1 MRTIVSF
8 VLLSILPAFECL
20 NEGTVD
26 LAFTDFQHKF
36 GKKYESK
43 EEEMK
48 RNAIFQANLHH
59 IEQVNAQNLSYT
71 LGVNEYAD
79 LTHEEFVAQK
89 VGILKMDARRDV
101 KFDVE
106 GRTSCISHA
115 RLSLFVS
122 DNATEL
128 SAGVDWRDATG
139 DVLTPIKNQGACGSC
154 WAFSSTGTLE
164 SLYAIGTGQLR
175 SFSEQQLVDCSR
187 GYGTGGCAG
196 GWMYQAFDYVRD
208 KGIDLEFTYL
218 YEGSDN
224 TCQKCLEKRSDG
236 IKAGIV
242 TGWSQLQQ
250 TEQALMLKIQRS
262 PVSVAMYASDHD
274 FQFYSGGIYSG
285 DCNYQIDH
293 AVVMVGYGSVVGG
306 DYFIGRNSW
315 GTSWGMAGYFY
326 LKRGVSGYG
335 QCSILE
341 YMYVPIMKFHDKL
354 RTGTSGISPSKDQ

>member
-20 NEGTVD
+20 NEGTAD

-106 GRTSCISHA
+106 A
-115 RLSLFVS
+115 
-122 DNATEL
+122 NATEL
-128 SAGVDWRDATG
+128 PTDVDWRHATG

-154 WAFSSTGTLE
+154 WAFSTTGTLE

-175 SFSEQQLVDCSR
+175 SLSAQQLVDCSR

-196 GWMYQAFDYVRD
+196 GWMYQAFDYVKD
-208 KGIDLEFTYL
+208 KGIDLESTYP

-224 TCQKCLEKRSDG
+224 TCQNSLEKRSDG
-236 IKAGIV
+236 IKAGVV
-242 TGWSQLQQ
+242 TGWSQLER
-250 TEQALMLKIQRS
+250 TEQALMTKIVKS
-262 PVSVAMYASDHD
+262 PVSVALYASDHD
-274 FQFYSGGIYSG
+274 FQFYSGGVYSS
-285 DCNYQIDH
+285 DNCNHQIDH
-293 AVVMVGYGSVVGG
+293 AVVMIGYGSVFGR

-315 GTSWGMAGYFY
+315 GTSWGIAGYFY
-326 LKRGVSGYG
+326 LKRGVSSYG
-335 QCSILE
+335 QCNVLE
-341 YMYVPIMKFHDKL
+341 YMYVPTIKIHKKA
-354 RTGTSGISPSKDQ
+354 S